1 MVSFYS
7 CQFASPLFRGMS
19 SAFSIKQRRRRSSRG
34 YQVDDAYE
42 ASPLSRLSRREKC
55 TRGGKKRR
63 DDKSILERW
72 IGKSSPL
79 ARTTGRPNKIN
90 IYIDGHVTE
99 SRVAFF
105 ARCVQYLKL
114 ARVLFLHLS
123 ILVFFTFPA
132 AGMIG
137 WSHCKRRRLFLRK
150 SGAAAA

>member
-1 MVSFYS
+1 MACLPPS
-7 CQFASPLFRGMS
+7 ALS
-19 SAFSIKQRRRRSSRG
+19 SEEDEAAGGIKWMMLTRHPPSR
-34 YQVDDAYE
+34 VCHDVKSA
-42 ASPLSRLSRREKC
+42 RE
-55 TRGGKKRR
+55 GGKKRR

-137 WSHCKRRRLFLRK
+137 
-150 SGAAAA
+150 